1 MGTRRGHGQANEYA
15 SPDSDS
21 DSDDVEDDWQAM
33 RTRRK
38 GEALQAATQSAATEH
53 KIPKSSGFWGAFGE
67 PTAHRS
73 AREQSVRWSHSNS
86 AVLDIADATRRATEA
101 LVSSQLD
108 LDQSSDGD
116 SIVVE
121 REEDDGVH
129 AIIEPIVCESFTE
142 LHSVSLVAD
151 TGSFSSPSAQL
162 VAMDSMPLPVPP
174 ALIDD
179 EDRMTPFY
187 AELLPIASPNEG
199 IQSDDLPG
207 LGQTPELVEDAL
219 EGVSVV
225 EKSGSLVGT
234 SGRRVKGG
242 KLASIMNKAS
252 KGPSTKKKVDAAVQQ
267 QEDVDADDHHAE
279 VFSQTSSPSAAK
291 DLPAEAPL
299 QQQPLCSSSSEV
311 DCTQKSPN
319 WDTQLTTALRLVD
332 LTAPVV
338 SSFPFTTVNDRSSS
352 GSVTFSGETL
362 PIECIGTAQSS
373 SRLVVVDILI
383 NKVQMCGAAS
393 MSGGSDLPWI
403 QLLCW
408 VLAAA
413 RQHFVLVAMAWGRFS
428 DSDPYLWTAPSDDLI
443 CRIAF
448 ESRSPDAVISAADLL
463 QLTRSTLLIPIISSD
478 SASDHLPHHADDHG
492 ATVDTVILVKD
503 SLSSDLF
510 ADLRAMNQDISN
522 AVTLRV
528 AATDPEY
535 KSKAFGLLSSS
546 HITVSVLRDYI
557 VREGKMAQL
566 SALVSRA
573 EAEGL
578 RLCGLRV
585 AHLDSHRL
593 FELEQFCSIPG
604 HAKPVHSTEVSEVCT
619 DKEHS
624 LMVLAVAFHACGS
637 IPIGECSPTSSI
649 LRAIMGP
656 EDPVLAM
663 KTDPQSLRAVFGGP
677 GKESNISYPIS
688 HSAVRISKEVSFWF
702 GGRRR
707 VGRGV
712 QTEEPVA
719 VDAADDDDADALD
732 CFSAKLPLLFFGQ
745 LRLFSVGVCFS
756 STSLGTHSSSALSS
770 LQSVVLQSIAN
781 SLCSVGLFASVHSYS
796 SFLPYRRAVRSGSK
810 GQLLCSL
817 NAEESQA
824 LTIGIG
830 KKTSAQYFVW
840 RFFSSVGDSYIRRV
854 LETIFGSTGR
864 VTGMASSPK
873 ARRTHSVLS
882 GPFTADVWDVHLE
895 CFVASALS
903 EEGPSPRDDD
913 GADTAD
919 AAPIAVSG
927 PTAATQ
933 QNGDMGVDGQSTAG
947 SRLLA
952 FELLKRLSE
961 DDSKS
966 HEDVGLSDMIVLQLS
981 RRTTDGDAAAL
992 WQSADLLSHLMLL
1005 LKLIPPTCQAHILA
1019 MKCSNTNAGTPRR
1032 GGDDSAVDNLL
1043 VALRGYQ
1050 ILENIDYVVA
1060 EMMRPTASDSRRKSA
1075 TNNKGVA
1082 AVQVTVA
1089 RGRRACEVL
1098 FCEFPLHAIYIDL
1111 ALRDIHMYVPAARIH
1126 RLPTISCRTSSAA
1139 EAPLSCDIVEATASL
1154 SSEATAR
1161 FYVQALFPPGSFTAS
1176 AVLIVPWHADGTT
1189 MTRNLGRVVSRLEK
1203 EGFELLEV
1211 KAVAAVDPALLVD
1224 LYRDNC
1230 AEYHR
1235 LEGYGM
1241 GPLESGALGDDQY
1254 HFLKGDAVAILVRR
1268 RSAMLRLKSVIGPI
1282 FDKQLL
1288 ETQYPRSLMHLL
1300 HSLHPSG
1307 RTTGGVQ
1314 GGVSTSTAPV
1324 IPFVLP
1330 TLTCRSTDR
1339 AIEVL
1344 FPEYHADAELPLKTI
1359 SLNTTASSSSGVH
1372 ESVAA
1377 ADEDTFGNQ
1386 PLRAVPLVSRWV
1398 GACSSS
1404 SLSPPRGEEIGRRR
1418 IAAAAGMTTVTHVD
1432 IAGIVVTHA
1441 LLQESSLG
1449 SILEALH
1456 REELTVRTMMI
1467 MTCTVQTMIPSR
1479 INQFDDNSLACL
1491 SVYLTHHRL
1500 GTSSPRI
1507 CPAVL

>member
-1 MGTRRGHGQANEYA
+1 MQRREVDKEARREVDKEAGLAHGRMGTRRGHGQANEYA

-38 GEALQAATQSAATEH
+38 GEALQAATQSAAAEH

-73 AREQSVRWSHSNS
+73 ARDLSVRWSHSNS

-121 REEDDGVH
+121 GEEDDGVH
-129 AIIEPIVCESFTE
+129 AIIEPIVCESFPE
-142 LHSVSLVAD
+142 LHAVSLVAD
-151 TGSFSSPSAQL
+151 TGRFSSSSAQL

-174 ALIDD
+174 ALNDD
-179 EDRMTPFY
+179 EDRMAPFY

-199 IQSDDLPG
+199 MQSDYPPG

-252 KGPSTKKKVDAAVQQ
+252 KGPSVKKKVDAAVLQ

-279 VFSQTSSPSAAK
+279 VFSQASSPSAAK

-319 WDTQLTTALRLVD
+319 WDTQLTTALQLVD

-383 NKVQMCGAAS
+383 NKVQMCGAAF

-403 QLLCW
+403 RLLCW
-408 VLAAA
+408 VVAAA

-428 DSDPYLWTAPSDDLI
+428 GSDPYLWTAPSDDLI

-448 ESRSPDAVISAADLL
+448 ESRSSDAVISAADLL
-463 QLTRSTLLIPIISSD
+463 QLTRSTLLVPIIFSD

-492 ATVDTVILVKD
+492 ATVDTVVLVKD

-510 ADLRAMNQDISN
+510 ADLRAFNQDISN

-546 HITVSVLRDYI
+546 HIAVSVLRDYI

-604 HAKPVHSTEVSEVCT
+604 HAKPVHSTEVSEVCA

-637 IPIGECSPTSSI
+637 ISIGECSPTSSI

-656 EDPVLAM
+656 EDPALAM

-688 HSAVRISKEVSFWF
+688 HSAARISKEVSFWF

-707 VGRGV
+707 GGRVV
-712 QTEEPVA
+712 QTEEPVD
-719 VDAADDDDADALD
+719 DAADADAALD

-781 SLCSVGLFASVHSYS
+781 SLSSVGLFASVHSYS

-840 RFFSSVGDSYIRRV
+840 RLFSSVGDSYIRRV

-864 VTGMASSPK
+864 VTGMGAVSSSPK

-913 GADTAD
+913 RADTTD

-927 PTAATQ
+927 PTATTQ

-1005 LKLIPPTCQAHILA
+1005 LKLIPPTCQAHIVA
-1019 MKCSNTNAGTPRR
+1019 IKGSNTNVGTQRR
-1032 GGDDSAVDNLL
+1032 GGDDGAVDNLL

-1060 EMMRPTASDSRRKSA
+1060 EMMRPTALSASDSRRKSA

-1111 ALRDIHMYVPAARIH
+1111 ALRDIHMYVPAAKIY
-1126 RLPTISCRTSSAA
+1126 RLPTISCGTSSAA

-1154 SSEATAR
+1154 SSESAAR
-1161 FYVQALFPPGSFTAS
+1161 VYVQALFPPGSFTAS
-1176 AVLIVPWHADGTT
+1176 AVLVVPWHADGTT

-1235 LEGYGM
+1235 VEGYGM

-1300 HSLHPSG
+1300 HSLQPSG
-1307 RTTGGVQ
+1307 RTT

-1359 SLNTTASSSSGVH
+1359 SLNTTTSSSSS
-1372 ESVAA
+1372 SV
-1377 ADEDTFGNQ
+1377 EDTFGSQ
-1386 PLRAVPLVSRWV
+1386 PLVSRWV

-1404 SLSPPRGEEIGRRR
+1404 LSPPRGEEIVRMRK
-1418 IAAAAGMTTVTHVD
+1418 AAADMTTVTHVD

-1449 SILEALH
+1449 LILEALH

-1467 MTCTVQTMIPSR
+1467 MNFTV
-1479 INQFDDNSLACL
+1479 
-1491 SVYLTHHRL
+1491 
-1500 GTSSPRI
+1500 
-1507 CPAVL
+1507 